1 MTANCIPLT
10 DWQIILQASNATNG
24 KPMTKTKR
32 GGKRKGAGSKPKPV
46 SETKPVQKGF
56 RCSVEV
62 GAFLAEVGTGLIEDV
77 IRVSEVFK
85 RWSKGK

>member
-1 MTANCIPLT
+1 
-10 DWQIILQASNATNG
+10 
-24 KPMTKTKR
+24 MTKSKR
-32 GGKRKGAGSKPKPV
+32 GGKREGAGSKPKPI

-62 GAFLAEVGTGLIEDV
+62 GAFLSEVGTGVIEDV
-77 IRVSEVFK
+77 IRVSEMFK